1 MIFDDVL
8 NGNVYAATLNAA
20 RQITNVQVVDSGI
33 PGIVDLQKAPDGSL
47 YGADVYDG
55 TIRRWVDPSAT
66 FASALGLVA
75 GS

>member
-1 MIFDDVL
+1 MFLMAMSGHVERGPADK
-8 NGNVYAATLNAA
+8 
-20 RQITNVQVVDSGI
+20 VVDSGI
-33 PGIVDLQKAPDGSL
+33 PGIVDLQKGPDGSL